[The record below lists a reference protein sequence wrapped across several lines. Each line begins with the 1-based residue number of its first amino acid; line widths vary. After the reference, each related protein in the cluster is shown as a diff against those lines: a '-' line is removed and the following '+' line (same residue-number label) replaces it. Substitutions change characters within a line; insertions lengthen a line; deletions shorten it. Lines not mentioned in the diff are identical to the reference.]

1 MEKDK
6 IAKTVFLRD
15 TQVVYFTYHLV
26 GSVTPLIEI
35 SVPMFLVNNNLHE
48 LVVLHKLGNGKTDFK
63 NNLLIEPVFA

>member
-35 SVPMFLVNNNLHE
+35 SVPMFLVNNHLHE

>member
-1 MEKDK
+1 MDEDQ

-15 TQVVYFTYHLV
+15 TKVVYFTYHLV

-35 SVPMFLVNNNLHE
+35 SVPMFLVNDHLHE

-63 NNLLIEPVFA
+63 NHLLTEPVFA